1 MCGTGLLEMA
11 VQVPKPLLQAL
22 RDQSLAYA
30 CECAHAMSTFM
41 RANHNHPPRS
51 IHDVSTRGARVG
63 HGVRTEKSR
72 SLVGSSS
79 IKKLGLSANVLSSC
93 SLRPH
98 PGHGQRPAC
107 ATRAPQRAGA
117 AGRHLPPPLGA
128 GASGATIEQGGLIS
142 GSSSSVPGG
151 RQGLRAW
158 LSWRQRSAPLP

>member
-1 MCGTGLLEMA
+1 MCGTGLLESA

-22 RDQSLAYA
+22 RHQSLAYA

-93 SLRPH
+93 SLRRSP
-98 PGHGQRPAC
+98 PERSAIGCAQRDWWKKEVWGLE
-107 ATRAPQRAGA
+107 RGA
-117 AGRHLPPPLGA
+117 AGSRGQNGA
-128 GASGATIEQGGLIS
+128 KRAKRACTWWVGSGDPVGVPRGLALKVGGA
-142 GSSSSVPGG
+142 
-151 RQGLRAW
+151 
-158 LSWRQRSAPLP
+158 